1 MNDNQPIFWHQGL
14 FLQPQHFQYGDAL
27 RQHEQARLAELTLPH
42 AWGVASLEVEEPA
55 LATLRLAIAQLS
67 LRFRDGTLVEFPGNA
82 ILEPRA
88 FDLERLSEGRTAY
101 IGLRRASPDQPSV
114 LEFESLAEAGR
125 AESRLAVAADAQL
138 LPDRYTGGPNARVKL
153 MSYVLRIFW
162 EDEVEHLGH
171 YDLIPLVR
179 LEQDGDIARVSRS
192 FVPPSLNLAAAP
204 GLTQIV
210 RQVRDELVGR
220 ARQLDVFKPV
230 SGAAMQAPDADPS
243 QTGLL
248 LALSVLNRHGP
259 MLQHLLEAGQ
269 THPWQAYGALRQ
281 LVGELSTFSERYNM
295 LGETRDGRALV
306 PPYRHEDPSAGFGAL
321 AMLVRTLLNE
331 IAAAPEMMV
340 SLLPGGPGQGF
351 LQNDLPDGFFGLR
364 HRYHLVVRGDL
375 DAASTAASLPR
386 DAKLGA
392 PDVLDTLVT
401 RSLPGVELI
410 HLPDP
415 PRGMPRRPGA
425 LYFRIDPLSEA
436 WDAVEAARAV
446 ALFMPGAPLDLQ
458 AELIVTKW

>member
-14 FLQPQHFQYGDAL
+14 FLQPQHFQHGDAL
-27 RQHEQARLAELTLPH
+27 RQQELARLVELTQPH
-42 AWGVASLEVEEPA
+42 AWGIASMEIEEPA
-55 LATLRLAIAQLS
+55 LATLRLAVSQVS
-67 LRFRDGTLVEFPGNA
+67 LRFRDGTLVEYPGNA
-82 ILEPRA
+82 ILEPRS
-88 FDLERLSEGRTAY
+88 FDLERLGDGRTAY
-101 IGLRRASPDQPSV
+101 LGLRRESPDQPSV

-125 AESRLAVAADAQL
+125 AESRLAVAADAQM
-138 LPDRYTGGPNARVKL
+138 LPDRYTGGPSARVKL

-162 EDEVEHLGH
+162 EDELDQLDH
-171 YDLIPLVR
+171 YELVPLAR
-179 LEQDGDIARVSRS
+179 LEQDGDIARLSRN
-192 FVPPSLNLAAAP
+192 FVPPSLSLAAAP
-204 GLTQIV
+204 GLLQIV

-230 SGAAMQAPDADPS
+230 SGAAMQTGEADPG
-243 QTGLL
+243 QAGLL

-259 MLQHLLEAGQ
+259 KLQHLIEAAQ

-306 PPYRHEDPSAGFGAL
+306 PTYRHDDPSAGFGAL

-340 SLLPGGPGQGF
+340 SLLPGGAGQGF
-351 LQNDLPDGFFGLR
+351 LQNELPDGFFGLR

-375 DAASTAASLPR
+375 DPVGTAANLPR

-392 PDVLDTLVT
+392 PDVIETLVI

-425 LYFRIDPLSEA
+425 LYFRIDPLSDA

-446 ALFMPGAPLDLQ
+446 ALFLPGAPMDLQ